1 MQHHSSHTG
10 RWLWFATLAVAGLAF
25 ATLIA
30 RPLHPAHA
38 AQDNGLRRSAAATP
52 GDMQMPCADAMLPM
66 RAMME
71 RRMRRHDARRYTA

>member
-1 MQHHSSHTG
+1 MQHQSSDSG

-30 RPLHPAHA
+30 RPLHPVR
-38 AQDNGLRRSAAATP
+38 AQQDSARRSAAVTP
-52 GDMQMPCADAMLPM
+52 AGMQMPCADAMPPM

-71 RRMRRHDARRYTA
+71 RRMRRHDVRRYTA

>member
-1 MQHHSSHTG
+1 MQHHSSTSG

-30 RPLHPAHA
+30 RPLHPKH
-38 AQDNGLRRSAAATP
+38 DAATRSNATAH
-52 GDMQMPCADAMLPM
+52 GAAEMLMPCADAIPPM
-66 RAMME
+66 RAMLE

>member
-1 MQHHSSHTG
+1 MQHHSTPSG

-38 AQDNGLRRSAAATP
+38 TQDNGTRRSAAATP
-52 GDMQMPCADAMLPM
+52 GEMQMPCADAMPLM

-71 RRMRRHDARRYTA
+71 RRMRRHDVRRYTA